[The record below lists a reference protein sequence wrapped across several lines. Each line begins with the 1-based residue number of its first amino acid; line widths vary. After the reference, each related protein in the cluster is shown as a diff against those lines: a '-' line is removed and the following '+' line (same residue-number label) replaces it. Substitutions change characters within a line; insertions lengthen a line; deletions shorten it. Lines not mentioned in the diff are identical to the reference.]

1 MMKQPDLGL
10 KILEL
15 RKAKGLTQEE
25 LVERCNINVRTIQR
39 IEAGEVTPRS
49 YTIKSIMDAL
59 EYDFD
64 MLSLGEEGPKA
75 NAAGPGSGGI
85 FKLAFIVGIMYLG
98 VAMVEGMMDLSPV
111 LSGFE
116 PGTSFSLWY
125 AVVKIAVIG
134 TYAVFMYG
142 YYKMG
147 QAYGNV
153 LVMVSS
159 LLLILGTAFTLS
171 ADIYASYTQNVDFL
185 TVQIVK
191 SVILGAMY
199 VALGIGLLRYQ
210 TYFGSMALVTAILGM
225 ISGVAFLSVV
235 LALPGLAVFTVF
247 EIMQLVLLYKVF
259 TASREKK
266 KLASADIPAFG

>member
-1 MMKQPDLGL
+1 
-10 KILEL
+10 
-15 RKAKGLTQEE
+15 
-25 LVERCNINVRTIQR
+25 
-39 IEAGEVTPRS
+39 
-49 YTIKSIMDAL
+49 MDAL

-64 MLSLGEEGPKA
+64 MLSWGEEEPKA
-75 NAAGPGSGGI
+75 NAARPGSRGI
-85 FKLAFIVGIMYLG
+85 FKLAFIVGIIYLG

-111 LSGFE
+111 LSGLE
-116 PGTSFSLWY
+116 LGTSFSPWY

-171 ADIYASYTQNVDFL
+171 ADIYTSYTQNVDFL

-199 VALGIGLLRYQ
+199 GALGIGLLRYQ
-210 TYFGSMALVTAILGM
+210 TYFGSIALVAAILGL
-225 ISGVAFLSVV
+225 ISGVAFLSVI

-247 EIMQLVLLYKVF
+247 EIMQLVLLYKAF